1 MSEIAIS
8 VTEAARNFA
17 DCLNRAHYQG
27 QEFLLLKNGIPFA
40 RITPVEGRRFTTKD
54 LAKALAKVKLT
65 PAESRAWQRDLKA
78 ARKALKAQP
87 DRWD

>member
-1 MSEIAIS
+1 MSEITIS

-17 DCLNRAHYQG
+17 DCVNRAHYQG
-27 QEFLLLKNGIPFA
+27 QEFVLLKNGLPVA
-40 RITPVEGRRFTTKD
+40 RLTPVESRRYTTKE
-54 LAKALAKVKLT
+54 LARALAKVKLT

-78 ARKALKAQP
+78 ARKSLKAQP